1 MLGFGSARNSCWL
14 SKSQG
19 NNIQRQRVDSEEIAA
34 PFDLE
39 IVNENEVGADLE
51 IVTETPSKGDA
62 WICKCRNPCWLRKS

>member
-1 MLGFGSARNSCWL
+1 M
-14 SKSQG
+14 
-19 NNIQRQRVDSEEIAA
+19 DSEEIAA

-62 WICKCRNPCWLRKS
+62 WICKCRGPC